1 MTLISGAEV
10 QGIARHFE
18 NMEDPRSSVNQ
29 LHRLVDIIVIA
40 VLGVL
45 AGADGPLAI
54 ERWANAQ
61 EDWLKRYL
69 LLPNGIPSRDTI
81 GRVLQSLKPLAF
93 QHCFAAWLTSLNES
107 QSVAEADEEGEPR
120 RQIALDG
127 KCLRRSH
134 DHGRGLGAMYLVS
147 AWATDR
153 GISLGQLAVEE
164 KSNEITAIPQLL
176 DHLDLK
182 RRRHD

>member
-1 MTLISGAEV
+1 MVREV

-134 DHGRGLGAMYLVS
+134 DHGRGLGSNVPGKDRQINKCRLVGVTLV
-147 AWATDR
+147 AHEPNRATKVTPTGTLSD
-153 GISLGQLAVEE
+153 
-164 KSNEITAIPQLL
+164 SN
-176 DHLDLK
+176 
-182 RRRHD
+182 